1 MSYLIFNYPP
11 LKDPCKTMIETERCL
26 GCNRLELESW
36 DGSQC
41 EWALE
46 QIKEPEQLRIEEEK

>member
-1 MSYLIFNYPP
+1 MNYNYPP
-11 LKDPCKTMIETERCL
+11 LKDPCKTMIATERCL

-41 EWALE
+41 EWALN
-46 QIKEPEQLRIEEEK
+46 QMKEPEQIKMEEIK